1 MNRENSQCSSSV
13 NLYIKRVPNLQKF
26 EFLIFELLN
35 VLTFKRKNFFI
46 RMETF
51 FLTVF
56 VGIFEINHFSLWT
69 NLEIYI
75 RYLPLPYCSI
85 FNIIFVSLEDKGY
98 RKKFK
103 VLVDEMS
110 ENEKLDKIII
120 AGEGESS
127 KQFLRLPYGN
137 VYNTAFVIFRKTL
150 HYYWKCI
157 QLHQIKSIKVWIR
170 KKR

>member
-56 VGIFEINHFSLWT
+56 VGIFEINHFSL
-69 NLEIYI
+69 
-75 RYLPLPYCSI
+75 
-85 FNIIFVSLEDKGY
+85 
-98 RKKFK
+98 
-103 VLVDEMS
+103 
-110 ENEKLDKIII
+110 
-120 AGEGESS
+120 
-127 KQFLRLPYGN
+127 
-137 VYNTAFVIFRKTL
+137 
-150 HYYWKCI
+150 
-157 QLHQIKSIKVWIR
+157 
-170 KKR
+170 